1 MCVTILIFIIKE
13 KKIGIDEVKN
23 VLENMG
29 LEYKD
34 QELSK
39 LMESLPFD
47 GKHLKY

>member
-1 MCVTILIFIIKE
+1 M
-13 KKIGIDEVKN
+13 DEVKN

-39 LMESLPFD
+39 LMENLTFD